1 MKAESVKNVS
11 TARRVDTAKCC
22 PGRQCASN
30 AWKLGVE
37 LLRRKYK
44 RFCGVYEMEYQVRT
58 AGSWWWIGDRRK
70 EKSRSLPFKTHSP
83 RLRGSLNWHKLLQ
96 IHFNRIFSSR
106 YAREHNENFSSLAS
120 V

>member
-1 MKAESVKNVS
+1 MSL
-11 TARRVDTAKCC
+11 
-22 PGRQCASN
+22 PGDIPQCASN
-30 AWKLGVE
+30 ARKLGVE

-58 AGSWWWIGDRRK
+58 AGSWWWWIGDRRK
-70 EKSRSLPFKTHSP
+70 AKSKSLPFKTHSP

-106 YAREHNENFSSLAS
+106 YASEHNEKFSRPFLSSFSLP
-120 V
+120 